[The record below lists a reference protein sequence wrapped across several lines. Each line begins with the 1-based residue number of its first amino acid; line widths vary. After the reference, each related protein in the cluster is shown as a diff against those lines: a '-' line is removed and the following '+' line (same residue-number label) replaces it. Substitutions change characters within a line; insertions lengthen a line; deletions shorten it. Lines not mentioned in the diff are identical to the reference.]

1 MLNYGMP
8 CSLEQEILE
17 KMQQEP
23 SSSGVIEHLG
33 LIDFILFGHI
43 KNGLEPEMGSGVRLC
58 VGKVL
63 STPRHPLRKGY
74 LPSRVPLHLLSIDCW
89 FQLCT
94 NVPISVMQYTKNGK
108 CDLTSFGFA

>member
-33 LIDFILFGHI
+33 LIDFILFRHI

-63 STPRHPLRKGY
+63 STPRHPLKNGY
-74 LPSRVPLHLLSIDCW
+74 LPSSVHLSLLSMVVG
-89 FQLCT
+89 L
-94 NVPISVMQYTKNGK
+94 N
-108 CDLTSFGFA
+108 